1 MQDKV
6 QQNYKDFKFH
16 QIIQDIQNFCTVYL
30 GGYYLDIIKDRLY
43 TTKKNSLAR
52 RSCQT
57 SCSEILNF
65 LNLAIAP
72 ILSFTSEETFK
83 YYKNDKNTIFLEQW
97 RDIDIELTQDEIN
110 TGKILFEL
118 REYISR
124 ELENARN
131 QGIIRSS
138 LDAEIE
144 LSIESN
150 KYKIL
155 NDFQTEL
162 KFIFILSLI
171 NI

>member
-1 MQDKV
+1 MCLFGVLNTWEQRK
-6 QQNYKDFKFH
+6 
-16 QIIQDIQNFCTVYL
+16 ISSQDIQNFCTVYL

-97 RDIDIELTQDEIN
+97 RDIDIELTQDEID

-131 QGIIRSS
+131 YSRKVKWRCIRCRSFS
-138 LDAEIE
+138 
-144 LSIESN
+144 
-150 KYKIL
+150 YKK
-155 NDFQTEL
+155 NQ
-162 KFIFILSLI
+162 SR
-171 NI
+171 